1 MTRLLPR
8 KFLWRLTLLNILVI
22 APTIMISGWAI
33 YNTACY
39 LVEGMGSLDAIRQGQ
54 FNKVLFKYLWVF
66 ILISFSISSALQF
79 YFTKRLLRP
88 IHTLTHATKALKEGY
103 YPEQMEMER
112 EDEIGELVHQ
122 YNELIQQLRTNE
134 AERNKIVADLS
145 HEFRT
150 PLSNL
155 NGYLQAL
162 KNDVI
167 EADHAL
173 YEALYKESQ
182 RLTGMVY
189 QLDKMKEWDHVS
201 SQSLVEKDLVD
212 IEAIIK
218 QSAEMF
224 HWRLEKEQI
233 TLQLQVET
241 SDLFVHVSGIQQVLS
256 NLLSNALDY
265 YEGSGDIVV
274 TGEKGVESYYIS
286 VAGPSKQIA
295 IREEEKLFER
305 FYRSDSSYRSGSG
318 LGLAIVKRI
327 VESAGGEVG
336 LDIDENENCFW
347 LTLPC

>member
-1 MTRLLPR
+1 MWRFLPR

-54 FNKVLFKYLWVF
+54 FNKLLFKYLWVF
-66 ILISFSISSALQF
+66 ILISFFISSALQF

-88 IHTLTHATKALKEGY
+88 IHTLTNATKALKAGY
-103 YPEQMEMER
+103 YPEQLEMER
-112 EDEIGELVHQ
+112 GDEIGELVHQ

-173 YEALYKESQ
+173 YEALYRESQ

-189 QLDKMKEWDHVS
+189 QLDKMKEWDHVT
-201 SQSLVEKDLVD
+201 SQTVVEKDLVD

-233 TLQLQVET
+233 TLRLEVET
-241 SDLFVHVSGIQQVLS
+241 SELFVHVSGIQQVLS
-256 NLLSNALDY
+256 NLLSNAIDY
-265 YEGSGDIVV
+265 YENPGDIVLV
-274 TGEKGVESYYIS
+274 GKKRAENYYIS
-286 VAGPSKQIA
+286 VTGPSKQIA
-295 IREEEKLFER
+295 ATEQEKLFER

-327 VESAGGEVG
+327 VESTGGEVG
-336 LDIDENENCFW
+336 VEVYEERNCFW
-347 LTLPC
+347 FTLPI